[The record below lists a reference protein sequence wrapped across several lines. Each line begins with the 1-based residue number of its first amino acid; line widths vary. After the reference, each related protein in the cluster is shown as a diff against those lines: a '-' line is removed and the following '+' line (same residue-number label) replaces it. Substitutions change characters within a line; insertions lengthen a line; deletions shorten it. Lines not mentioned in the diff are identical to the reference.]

1 MAAVRSRHARGY
13 GVVGVTPDPVS
24 RYLSEL
30 RASLRGPD
38 ADRILAEAEDHLREA
53 IAAGQAAGRTEAEAQ
68 EAAISA
74 FGSVRAVARAHQ
86 TRRSKAAA
94 IAADVV
100 MAASKLAWLFL
111 LAFIVSYLVSLAR
124 LKLTGS
130 TAASQLSYLNQT
142 WLEPAIVD
150 LMLFATYQLVRRL
163 RRLGRAQEM
172 LFGGYFPLVAAVFF
186 AVTAVGMA
194 SLVRQVTGPAILAAL
209 AAGYALLMSRT
220 FRRQRHRDAA

>member
-1 MAAVRSRHARGY
+1 M
-13 GVVGVTPDPVS
+13 TPDPVY

-30 RASLRGPD
+30 RASLHGPD
-38 ADRILAEAEDHLREA
+38 ADRILAEADDHLRESV
-53 IAAGQAAGRTEAEAQ
+53 AAGQAPGLTETESQ

-74 FGSVRAVARAHQ
+74 FGSARAVARAHQ
-86 TRRSKAAA
+86 TRRGKAVA
-94 IAADVV
+94 IAADVT

-111 LAFIVSYLVSLAR
+111 LAFIVSYLVTLAR

-130 TAASQLSYLNQT
+130 PAGSQVSYLNQT

-150 LMLFATYQLVRRL
+150 LTLFAAYHLVRRL
-163 RRLGRAQEM
+163 RCRRGQVQEM

-186 AVTAVGMA
+186 TATAVGMA

-209 AAGYALLMSRT
+209 AAGYALRMSRT
-220 FRRQRHRDAA
+220 FGRQRHKGMGHDGARSHGAVPE